1 MNFKSGFLKNTLMVL
16 GALATFIGIASGVAI
31 YNETVKPQWLK
42 SYEKALSLESIDRP
56 GAIVLLRKALV
67 EADLEDAPLSSKR
80 QITQKLGDYLYANF
94 AQSDAARMTQTDN
107 SKTDPAR

>member
-1 MNFKSGFLKNTLMVL
+1 MKNTLVVL
-16 GALATFIGIASGVAI
+16 GAFVTFIGVASGVAV

-42 SYEKALSLESIDRP
+42 SYEKALSLESINRS

-67 EADLEDAPLSSKR
+67 EADLEDAPLSSKK

-94 AQSDAARMTQTDN
+94 AQSDAARMTQIGSPEN
-107 SKTDPAR
+107 LHH

>member
-1 MNFKSGFLKNTLMVL
+1 MNFKSDFVKNALMVL
-16 GALATFIGIASGVAI
+16 GAFVTFIGIASGVAV
-31 YNETVKPQWLK
+31 YNETIKPQWLK

-80 QITQKLGDYLYANF
+80 QITQKLGDYLYASF
-94 AQSDAARMTQTDN
+94 TQSDAARMTQIG
-107 SKTDPAR
+107 SPEMIHH